1 MKPQPIWLL
10 LVLAAC
16 QSATDTAAPTLVS
29 SIPVQ
34 GSADIAPTTKL
45 ALTFS
50 EAIKQVSLTVSVTP
64 NLALGTAVWNDA
76 KTAVFSP
83 SAGWQAA
90 TSYSLTI
97 EAEDLAGNALSG
109 NKTISFKSAVLP
121 DTAAPATPTG
131 IKATAGDGELSL
143 EWKANTEPDLA
154 GYTVYFGLSATALD
168 GTVNVN
174 KPGLKTTIS
183 GLENGKTYFFAL
195 DAYDSSGNHSAKS
208 AVDSIV
214 PEDSTLPTLISS
226 EPPNGS
232 VDLSLVPKLHLVF
245 SEPMDT
251 PSLDVG
257 VCVRSDPPATATCT
271 NPSAANFGT
280 PTWSENDTTATYT
293 PQSNGFQGGATYV
306 LMVSGKDKAGNAL
319 SQSKIAFSLRA
330 TPDTNPPAVLRHELN
345 FSSSE
350 RSLSFSLVFSEAM
363 DQPSVEAAFLS
374 QPALGC
380 AWTWSQNTATCRVV
394 SGLTQAN
401 YTLTLGSSAKDSAG
415 NPLSAAYQFAQKVN
429 FNPYLLSVSP
439 RNGALR
445 QEPKVDIVFTFSEP
459 MNTGSVEGAL
469 EVKAGNTLIGGDL
482 EWSNDDTVLK
492 FTPDVSYGGGQIV
505 TWSLGTGARER
516 QPPNTIGPTLPLS
529 AALSGS
535 FTTVFLIGPA
545 GH

>member
-1 MKPQPIWLL
+1 VDWNAGGEGDLAGYNLYFGTAEDALGNTLFIEKPAVIAKVSGVDNGTTYYYAVDAQDTSGNK
-10 LVLAAC
+10 
-16 QSATDTAAPTLVS
+16 SARSSVGSVTPKDTTAPTLVS
-29 SIPVQ
+29 SEPASGTQ
-34 GSADIAPTTKL
+34 DITL
-45 ALTFS
+45 
-50 EAIKQVSLTVSVTP
+50 VP
-64 NLALGTAVWNDA
+64 NLR
-76 KTAVFSP
+76 
-83 SAGWQAA
+83 
-90 TSYSLTI
+90 
-97 EAEDLAGNALSG
+97 
-109 NKTISFKSAVLP
+109 
-121 DTAAPATPTG
+121 
-131 IKATAGDGELSL
+131 
-143 EWKANTEPDLA
+143 
-154 GYTVYFGLSATALD
+154 
-168 GTVNVN
+168 
-174 KPGLKTTIS
+174 
-183 GLENGKTYFFAL
+183 
-195 DAYDSSGNHSAKS
+195 
-208 AVDSIV
+208 
-214 PEDSTLPTLISS
+214 
-226 EPPNGS
+226 
-232 VDLSLVPKLHLVF
+232 LVF
-245 SEPMDT
+245 SEPMN
-251 PSLDVG
+251 PAIEIG
-257 VCVRSDPPATATCT
+257 FCIGNDPPAAATCP
-271 NPSAANFGT
+271 NPSPANFGT